1 LVRVRYSVGSVAAK
15 TALAATR
22 RRFSE
27 LIKHAP
33 DDLELHDWRAFAY
46 RNLNRYDL
54 AIADLT
60 KLIEKQP
67 NDAEA
72 YRRRVCSYRLANN
85 YEKAVTDF
93 RKVLELRPGDADA
106 TARLKFAESKLRTPP
121 RFPTTP
127 IPASAGS
134 RRHEKPKQPVPPA
147 PKPRPR
153 RVHNLSL
160 SNYEFETS

>member
-1 LVRVRYSVGSVAAK
+1 
-15 TALAATR
+15 
-22 RRFSE
+22 
-27 LIKHAP
+27 
-33 DDLELHDWRAFAY
+33 
-46 RNLNRYDL
+46 
-54 AIADLT
+54 
-60 KLIEKQP
+60 
-67 NDAEA
+67 
-72 YRRRVCSYRLANN
+72 SYRLANN